1 MRRGGFLLVMLGA
14 FFLTLAP
21 LCRFYIADKVVAA
34 PLDFQE
40 RITLVAPD
48 GAFYDLAT
56 NKVKRDQEVKGQI
69 SVAGDV
75 RNGTDDVLAL
85 IGTYYLSQKKGQL
98 SLIEFQFSPDRR
110 TGLLTNEAGAML
122 DRDTSVKQSGYG
134 LMLPIGKVEQRTY
147 QVFDLPT
154 GRTWPAVFSGVE
166 TISGVEVYRYEQKV
180 EQTLIGKSKKKV
192 DPTVVGLKK
201 DDKPAKIDRYY
212 SSENTFWV
220 DPRTGMP
227 VKLRQNMDS
236 TLRTADGHEGTF
248 VKADL
253 VTGDEDVKKLVSRSE
268 AYAANISR
276 VEVTLP
282 AIAFGIGLV
291 MLIAGGVLSLV
302 GGSREAKATK

>member
-21 LCRFYIADKVVAA
+21 LCRFYIADKVVAV

-40 RITLVAPD
+40 RITLVDPA
-48 GAFYDLAT
+48 GSFYDLST
-56 NKVKRDQEVKGQI
+56 NKVKSDQEVKGQI
-69 SVAGDV
+69 SVSGDV
-75 RNGTDDVLAL
+75 RNGSDEFLAL

-110 TGLLTNEAGAML
+110 TGLLSNEAGAML

-166 TISGVEVYRYEQKV
+166 TIEGVEVYRYEQTV
-180 EQTLIGKSKKKV
+180 EPTLLGKSKKKV
-192 DPTVVGLKK
+192 NPTVVGLKE

-212 SSENTFWV
+212 ASENTFWV

-227 VKLRQNMDS
+227 VKLEQKIDS
-236 TLRTADGHEGTF
+236 TLRTADGDEGTF

-253 VTGDEDVKKLVSRSE
+253 VTRDEDVKKLAGRSE

-276 VEVTLP
+276 VEVVLP
-282 AIAFGIGLV
+282 AIAFGLGLV
-291 MLIAGGVLSLV
+291 MLIVGGVLSLV
-302 GGSREAKATK
+302 GGPRPAKTKK